1 MASYKISAPDE
12 YLAITGMGI
21 RTVRITKAA
30 WVWPFQRYTRFSVQP
45 HDYAMDLQAMT
56 KEKLQFSLPV
66 VFTVGPDVNQRGA
79 NIKGGVA
86 AETISHDG
94 EDNYETTGHQ
104 EDSGDALVK
113 YAMLLARSN
122 SGNRVVAE
130 RDHVENIV
138 KGIIEGETRVL
149 VSGMTMEEIFTEREV
164 FKRRIFRN
172 IQGELQQFGLKIY
185 NSNVKEL
192 KDAPNSI
199 YFESLSKKAHEGA
212 TNQARIDVAEAQ
224 LRGNVGEAKKKGEQD
239 REIAKINA
247 ETAVQKTERDIERA
261 EAEARLHTQQAAL
274 TRDVEIAR
282 VTAKRTLES
291 TDENLKREVEVKRA
305 AAEMERLRAQDVVK
319 ATIIRESKQQ
329 AADALAYELNA
340 KAKADWEA
348 GQRAADTDAYKTRVS
363 AEANQEASQRGA
375 DTEVYKSQKASEANA
390 YKTRVTA
397 EANQEANQRA
407 ADAEI
412 YKSQKAADAEA
423 YRVRVTAEAN
433 QEASVRSAEAALV
446 KTLKEAEGITA
457 MADAYGKL
465 SVAFGGPAGL
475 LQYMMI
481 KDGTLVELAKANAS
495 AIRGLEPKISV
506 WNTGNQ
512 GSGSESTDVMRNV
525 YQMLPPLMT
534 TINEQTGIT
543 LPEWQFGRLNAAQ
556 GAMTESNV
564 NGAGKKK

>member
-1 MASYKISAPDE
+1 MSYKISAPDE

-21 RTVRITKAA
+21 RTLRITKAA

-79 NIKGGVA
+79 NVKGGSGGDV
-86 AETISHDG
+86 TSHDG
-94 EDNYETTGHQ
+94 DETDEAGSR

-122 SGNRVVAE
+122 NGYGDVE
-130 RDHVENIV
+130 RNHVENIV

-172 IQGELQQFGLKIY
+172 IQSELQQFGLKIY

-199 YFESLSKKAHEGA
+199 YFESLSRKAHEGA

-224 LRGNVGEAKKKGEQD
+224 LRGNVGEAKRKGEQD

-261 EAEARLHTQQAAL
+261 QAEAQLHTRQAAL
-274 TRDVEIAR
+274 TRDVDIAR
-282 VTAKRTLES
+282 VTAQRTLES
-291 TDENLKREVEVKRA
+291 KDEDLKREVEVKRA

-319 ATIIRESKQQ
+319 ASIIRESKQQ
-329 AADALAYELNA
+329 AADAAAYEIAARARADQEASEKAADAAAYQISAQA
-340 KAKADWEA
+340 KANQEASQRVVDTEAYKTRAKAEA
-348 GQRAADTDAYKTRVS
+348 AQDATQKTTDADAYKTRVS
-363 AEANQEASQRGA
+363 AEANQDAS
-375 DTEVYKSQKASEANA
+375 
-390 YKTRVTA
+390 
-397 EANQEANQRA
+397 QRA
-407 ADAEI
+407 ADAGA
-412 YKSQKAADAEA
+412 YKIRADAEA
-423 YRVRVTAEAN
+423 ELVR
-433 QEASVRSAEAALV
+433 
-446 KTLKEAEGITA
+446 KLKEAEGITA
-457 MADAYGKL
+457 MAEAYSKL
-465 SVAFGGPAGL
+465 SSAFGGPAGL

-481 KDGTLVELAKANAS
+481 EKGTLVNLANANAS
-495 AIRGLEPKISV
+495 AIRGLEPKISI

-512 GSGSESTDVMRNV
+512 ANGSDPADTMRNI

-556 GAMTESNV
+556 AAMTESKV
-564 NGAGKKK
+564 NGDGKKK

>member
-79 NIKGGVA
+79 NIKGGV
-86 AETISHDG
+86 TTDTVSHDG
-94 EDNYETTGHQ
+94 EPIDETTDHR

-122 SGNRVVAE
+122 SGN
-130 RDHVENIV
+130 

-261 EAEARLHTQQAAL
+261 QAEARLHTQQAAL
-274 TRDVEIAR
+274 SRDVDIAR

-291 TDENLKREVEVKRA
+291 KDEDLKRDVEIKRA

-329 AADALAYELNA
+329 AADAAAYEVSA
-340 KAKADWEA
+340 RAQAEWES
-348 GQRAADTDAYKTRVS
+348 GKRAADTEAYKTRIA

-375 DTEVYKSQKASEANA
+375 DTEVYKNQKASDANA

-397 EANQEANQRA
+397 EANQEANQ
-407 ADAEI
+407 
-412 YKSQKAADAEA
+412 KAYDAEA
-423 YRVRVTAEAN
+423 YKIRVTAEAN
-433 QEASVRSAEAALV
+433 QEASLRNAEAALV
-446 KTLKEAEGITA
+446 RTLKEAEGITA
-457 MADAYGKL
+457 MADAYSKL

-481 KDGTLVELAKANAS
+481 KEGTIVELAKANAS

-512 GSGSESTDVMRNV
+512 GSGSEPTDVMRNV

-556 GAMTESNV
+556 GAMTESNNV

>member
-1 MASYKISAPDE
+1 MSYKISAPDE

-79 NIKGGVA
+79 NIKGGVTA
-86 AETISHDG
+86 DTVSHDA
-94 EDNYETTGHQ
+94 EDNDEPALHR

-113 YAMLLARSN
+113 YAMLLAHSN
-122 SGNRVVAE
+122 NNANSDVAD
-130 RDHVENIV
+130 RNHVENIV

-172 IQGELQQFGLKIY
+172 IQSELQQFGLKIY

-199 YFESLSKKAHEGA
+199 YFESLSRKAHEGA

-224 LRGNVGEAKKKGEQD
+224 LRGNVGEAKRKGEQD

-261 EAEARLHTQQAAL
+261 QAEAQLHTRQAAL
-274 TRDVEIAR
+274 TRDVDIAR
-282 VTAKRTLES
+282 VTAQRTLES
-291 TDENLKREVEVKRA
+291 KDEDLKREVEVKRA

-329 AADALAYELNA
+329 AADAAAYETA
-340 KAKADWEA
+340 ARARADQEA
-348 GQRAADTDAYKTRVS
+348 SEKAADAAAYQIAAQAK
-363 AEANQEASQRGA
+363 ANQEASQRVT
-375 DTEVYKSQKASEANA
+375 DMEA
-390 YKTRVTA
+390 YKTRAKA
-397 EANQEANQRA
+397 EAGLDASQKIADADAYKMRVAAEASQDASQRA
-407 ADAEI
+407 ADAGA
-412 YKSQKAADAEA
+412 YK
-423 YRVRVTAEAN
+423 VRTEAEAN
-433 QEASVRSAEAALV
+433 LIS
-446 KTLKEAEGITA
+446 KLKEAEGISA
-457 MADAYGKL
+457 MAEAYSKL

-481 KDGTLVELAKANAS
+481 EKGTIVELANANAN

-506 WNTGNQ
+506 WNTGSQ
-512 GSGSESTDVMRNV
+512 GSGSGADPTETMRNV
-525 YQMLPPLMT
+525 YQMLPPLMS

-556 GAMTESNV
+556 AALTDSKV
-564 NGAGKKK
+564 NGDGKRK